1 MSTVI
6 DDEYKFNSLNE
17 WELFYRKN
25 KEAVDRKTTKWL
37 NNHITITDGGK
48 RYRIFYRY
56 HKLYL
61 KPFKQL
67 DTEKVKENIQ
77 EHRLV
82 LILKKLEELN
92 EFLTP
97 NFNNRESNRFI
108 AQNIPKSIP
117 NKSLIERIQE
127 IKPNTNET
135 SEK

>member
-6 DDEYKFNSLNE
+6 DDEYKFNSLRD
-17 WELFYRKN
+17 WEMFYRKN

-67 DTEKVKENIQ
+67 DTEKVKENVR
-77 EHRLV
+77 EHQLV
-82 LILKKLEELN
+82 LILKKLDELN
-92 EFLTP
+92 DFFT
-97 NFNNRESNRFI
+97 SNR
-108 AQNIPKSIP
+108 NIGETNRINAGNISHSIP
-117 NKSLIERIQE
+117 NKSIIERIQE
-127 IKPNTNET
+127 IKPNTNEST
-135 SEK
+135 EK